1 MHPLCSINTRMAAMN
16 SGVVRLSMIA
26 AMVMLATFGTTKAEA
41 AAKLSVTVPVLSNTG
56 PDAAAYG
63 ADEGFPLGTLASA
76 SQMRH
81 LVATYSHFDELT
93 PARIVRRATSS
104 WSFQRAA
111 EPEISYTFDGERRKI
126 MDYLN
131 RQPTTGLLIARDDT
145 ILYEH
150 YQYARSEHDRFLS
163 QSMAKTITAML
174 IGIAAADGAIK
185 SIDDEV
191 ATYVTGLAGTEYGK
205 TPIRALLHMSSGVEF
220 KETYDGQ
227 DDVARLGRD
236 LFGQPWARRLAE
248 MTRMRWHVERCA
260 QVSVRQNDYRWQRD
274 AASAIRSLMFRAEI
288 PHQLRKQPHQGQCSI
303 GLVL

>member
-1 MHPLCSINTRMAAMN
+1 MAAMN

-26 AMVMLATFGTTKAEA
+26 AMVMLATFGTTKAEE
-41 AAKLSVTVPVLSNTG
+41 AAKPSVTVPVLSNTG

-63 ADEGFPLGTLASA
+63 ADEGFPLGTLVSA

-163 QSMAKTITAML
+163 QSMAKP
-174 IGIAAADGAIK
+174 
-185 SIDDEV
+185 S
-191 ATYVTGLAGTEYGK
+191 
-205 TPIRALLHMSSGVEF
+205 P
-220 KETYDGQ
+220 
-227 DDVARLGRD
+227 
-236 LFGQPWARRLAE
+236 
-248 MTRMRWHVERCA
+248 
-260 QVSVRQNDYRWQRD
+260 
-274 AASAIRSLMFRAEI
+274 
-288 PHQLRKQPHQGQCSI
+288 QC
-303 GLVL
+303 

>member
-1 MHPLCSINTRMAAMN
+1 MAAMN
-16 SGVVRLSMIA
+16 SGVMRLSMIA
-26 AMVMLATFGTTKAEA
+26 ATVMLATFGTTRAEE

-63 ADEGFPLGTLASA
+63 ADEGFPLGTLVSA

-111 EPEISYTFDGERRKI
+111 EPEISYTFGGERRKI

-150 YQYARSEHDRFLS
+150 YQYARSEHDRFS
-163 QSMAKTITAML
+163 PS
-174 IGIAAADGAIK
+174 
-185 SIDDEV
+185 
-191 ATYVTGLAGTEYGK
+191 
-205 TPIRALLHMSSGVEF
+205 R
-220 KETYDGQ
+220 
-227 DDVARLGRD
+227 
-236 LFGQPWARRLAE
+236 WRRP
-248 MTRMRWHVERCA
+248 
-260 QVSVRQNDYRWQRD
+260 S
-274 AASAIRSLMFRAEI
+274 
-288 PHQLRKQPHQGQCSI
+288 PQC
-303 GLVL
+303 